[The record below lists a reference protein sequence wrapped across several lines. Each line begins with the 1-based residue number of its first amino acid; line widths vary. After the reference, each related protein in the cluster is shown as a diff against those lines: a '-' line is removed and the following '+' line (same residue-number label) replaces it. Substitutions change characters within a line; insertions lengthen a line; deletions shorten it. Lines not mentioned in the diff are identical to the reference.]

1 MQQSVRSPRAQP
13 SRPHV
18 PPLPKVTS
26 IGQPEVWFIVIANI
40 VVITG
45 MWVIHGGIRNIDTM
59 GSLFTAIGQITA
71 LLGTFFAL
79 VGIVLMARSPWLD
92 QIFGLGGLAKW
103 HRWVGFAT
111 LWLLVA
117 HGIFTT
123 VGFAMQAGTGIV
135 DEFVALMATY
145 QWVLMATVALGLM
158 IAVGVASFRAA
169 RNRLS
174 YETWYG
180 IHLYAYLAVA
190 LAFLHEIV
198 VGSDFVS
205 DIVATAYWIALYVAV
220 IVLVVVF
227 RLGQPIALNMRHHL
241 RVAAVRRES
250 KGVVSI
256 YIAGR
261 HLDELPARPGQYFV
275 WRFLSGGGWW
285 RAHPFS
291 LSAAPNGEYLRIT
304 IKNSGDDTGWIQH
317 VDEGTRVLAEGP
329 YGAFTSL
336 RRRHQRVLLIAGG
349 IGITPLRALLEEFR
363 GPHGSIVV
371 IYRAGSWNDV
381 VFRDELDE
389 LSSRYGAQIHYLI
402 GHRDAGDRDGIE
414 LDAYTIARLVP
425 DVRVRDIFVCGPDLM
440 MDSVHRNLRALDVSN
455 SQIHVERFA
464 Y

>member
-1 MQQSVRSPRAQP
+1 MQQSLRARPRGQA
-13 SRPHV
+13 V
-18 PPLPKVTS
+18 PKPTS
-26 IGQPEVWFIVIANI
+26 IGQPEVWYIVIANV

-45 MWVIHGGIRNIDTM
+45 MWVIHGGISNIATV
-59 GSLFTAIGQITA
+59 GGLFTAAGQITA

-123 VGFAMQAGTGIV
+123 IGFAMQAGMSIA
-135 DEFVALMATY
+135 DEFVALMTQY
-145 QWVLMATVALGLM
+145 QYVLMATVALLLM
-158 IAVGVASFRAA
+158 IAAGVASMRAA

-180 IHLYAYLAVA
+180 IHLYFYLAVA
-190 LAFLHEIV
+190 LAFLHEIF
-198 VGSDFVS
+198 VGSDFLN
-205 DIVATAYWIALYVAV
+205 DPIAIAYWIGLYVAT
-220 IVLVVVF
+220 ILLVVIF
-227 RLGQPIALNMRHHL
+227 RVGQPIALNRRHRF
-241 RVAAVRRES
+241 RVAEVRRENM
-250 KGVVSI
+250 GVVSL
-256 YIAGR
+256 YITGR
-261 HLDELPARPGQYFV
+261 NLDELAARPGQYFV

-291 LSAAPNGEYLRIT
+291 LSAAPNGQYLRIT
-304 IKNSGDDTGWIQH
+304 VKDSGDDTSWMQN
-317 VDEGTRVLAEGP
+317 VRPGTRIVAEGP

-363 GPHGSIVV
+363 GPTGSIVV
-371 IYRAGSWNDV
+371 LYRASSWDDV
-381 VFRDELDE
+381 IFKDELDE
-389 LSSRYGAQIHYLI
+389 LARRYGAQIHYLI
-402 GHRDAGDRDGIE
+402 GRRQPGYGPDP
-414 LDAYTIARLVP
+414 LDARGIAKLVP
-425 DVRVRDIFVCGPDLM
+425 DVQVRDVFVCGPDLM
-440 MDSVHRNLRALDVSN
+440 MDSVHRNLRALRVSN
-455 SQIHVERFA
+455 SQIHIERFA